1 MRKGT
6 KWLTLTAMSALL
18 ASSLA
23 ACGSGNNGNNGNNAS
38 SASADASASGSASSS
53 APASAAA
60 GGDKPALKRLDV
72 WQDKDYNTYPV
83 AKLLEEKTGYKVQY
97 DMLPQDKWAEKLNLL
112 MASGEAYDI
121 VTSYSDMAL
130 YSDYAQ
136 QGALV
141 DLTPLIDQYGPNI
154 KASISQQSI
163 DALKVNGKL
172 YAIPTSVTYKIGTSI
187 LIRTDWLDKVGM
199 QMPTTTDEFKAVLQ
213 AFKDKDPGG
222 HGDQD
227 VSLTGKGDMPMMDNL
242 VGAFG
247 MPNAWNDVDGQLTP
261 RLLDPAFKDYVAFMS
276 ELYKGGLLDKQ
287 FVVNKDAT
295 AKEKF
300 SSGKAGAIVVH
311 WADIP
316 GLSDALAKADPNAKF
331 AYIGALKGPGG
342 EAGFSANAGFDRL
355 TYVPKA
361 SKHPEDAIKW
371 IDASLEPETF
381 KEMAIGVEGTHYKVV
396 DGAYEPILPIFTD
409 ERNLANNYMA
419 GTDEAKYPQYWQARV
434 RKSPIM
440 FEAFDFLNNKQ
451 PDDVKI
457 TNMLGLAPFMPN
469 YAKNNQQLETMAG
482 DYTVK
487 LIAGAESIDGLEAFQ
502 AKYKAAGGEASV
514 KEVND
519 WYATGNK

>member
-1 MRKGT
+1 MLKGT
-6 KWLTLTAMSALL
+6 NRLALAAMSALL

-23 ACGSGNNGNNGNNAS
+23 ACGSGGNDNHAS
-38 SASADASASGSASSS
+38 SASAGASASGSA
-53 APASAAA
+53 AASGAA

-154 KASISQQSI
+154 KEAISQQSI

-172 YAIPTSVTYKIGTSI
+172 YAIPTSITYKIGTSI

-199 QMPTTTDEFKAVLQ
+199 QMPATTDEFKAVLQ

-227 VSLTGKGDMPMMDNL
+227 VPLTAKGDMPMMDNL

-247 MPNAWNDVDGQLTP
+247 MPNGWNDVDGQLVP
-261 RLLDPAFKDYVAFMS
+261 RLLDPAYKDYVAYMS

-300 SSGKAGAIVVH
+300 SSGKAGAIIVH

-316 GLSDALAKADPNAKF
+316 AISDALAKADPSAKF
-331 AYIGALKGPGG
+331 AYVGALKGPGG

-355 TYVPKA
+355 SFIPKA

-371 IDASLEPETF
+371 IDASLEPATF

-419 GTDEAKYPQYWQARV
+419 GTNEAQYPQYWQARV

-440 FEAFDFLNNKQ
+440 FEAFDYLNNKL
-451 PDDVKI
+451 PDSVKI
-457 TNMLGLAPFMPN
+457 TNVLALAPYMPN

-482 DYTVK
+482 EYTVK

-502 AKYKAAGGEASV
+502 AKYKAAGEEASAQ
-514 KEVND
+514 EINA
-519 WYATGNK
+519 WYATVKK